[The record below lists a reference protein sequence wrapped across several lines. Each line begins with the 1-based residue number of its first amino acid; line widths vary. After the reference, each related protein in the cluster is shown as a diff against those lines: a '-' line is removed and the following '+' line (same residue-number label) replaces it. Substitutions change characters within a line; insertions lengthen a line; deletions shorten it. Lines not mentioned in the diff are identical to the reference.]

1 MALSDPKLPTGSV
14 GRRSRRAAL
23 VLASMLPLGLAC
35 ATVDREVLVE
45 NPKLKI
51 VLRSEGDAAL
61 FQHPAQISGV
71 RLGHI
76 LSRIDVRLHEEDE
89 KTRKPAFDADILFDV
104 GDALSQALSKAQPN
118 QEVVVYATRQTRRM
132 GIFNEDFL
140 TSFIAF
146 VQSDQLHIKLGRVD
160 WLIPKDDRNQPAN
173 EPWRDDIDQKF
184 RVLPSE
190 AMTVIGSQEV
200 AIDWRD
206 SIFRKPTAVQVT
218 PTGKVVR
225 RTILM
230 ESPDEAP
237 IAEEGA
243 GAAAAGEELPRNLA
257 PATLRKLADLEEE
270 RQRGALNET
279 QYRAKRREILAS
291 DPKYVAPPEPPAGA
305 PPAPASD
312 AKPAP
317 AQ

>member
-1 MALSDPKLPTGSV
+1 MALGAT
-14 GRRSRRAAL
+14 RRDATKRGGARRAARAL
-23 VLASMLPLGLAC
+23 VALLPLGLAC
-35 ATVDREVLVE
+35 ATVDRDVLVE
-45 NPKLKI
+45 TPKLKV

-76 LSRIDVRLHEEDE
+76 LSRIDIRAQAEDD
-89 KTRKPAFDADILFDV
+89 KSRKPAFDADILFDV
-104 GDALSQALSKAQPN
+104 GDTLSKALSKAQPN
-118 QEVVVYATRQTRRM
+118 QEVVVYATRQTRRL

-146 VQSDQLHIKLGRVD
+146 VQNDQLHVKLGKVD
-160 WLIPKDDRNQPAN
+160 WLIPKDDRNQPSN

-190 AMTVIGSQEV
+190 AMTIVGPQEV

-230 ESPDEAP
+230 EAPEEAP
-237 IAEEGA
+237 LAEEGA
-243 GAAAAGEELPRNLA
+243 GAQVQGEELPRNLA
-257 PATLRKLADLEEE
+257 PATLRALADLEEE
-270 RQRGALNET
+270 RQKGALNET
-279 QYRAKRREILAS
+279 QYRAKRREILAA
-291 DPKYVAPPEPPAGA
+291 DPKYVAPAE
-305 PPAPASD
+305 PASD
-312 AKPAP
+312 TEAAP
-317 AQ
+317 AK

>member
-1 MALSDPKLPTGSV
+1 MVLSATRRPGAGRSAARRTALV
-14 GRRSRRAAL
+14 IAAL
-23 VLASMLPLGLAC
+23 LPIGLGC
-35 ATVDREVLVE
+35 ATVSRDVMVDTS
-45 NPKLKI
+45 KLKV

-71 RLGHI
+71 RLGHV
-76 LSRIDVRLHEEDE
+76 LSRIDVRLHQDDE
-89 KTRKPAFDADILFDV
+89 KARKPAFDADILFDV
-104 GDALSQALSKAQPN
+104 GDALSKALSKAQPS

-132 GIFNEDFL
+132 GLFNESFL

-146 VQSDQLHIKLGRVD
+146 VQNDQLHIKLGKVD
-160 WLIPKDDRNQPAN
+160 WQVPKDDRNQPSS
-173 EPWRDDIDQKF
+173 EPWRDDVDQKF

-190 AMTVIGSQEV
+190 AMTVVAPQEL

-230 ESPDEAP
+230 ESPAEAP
-237 IAEEGA
+237 VEEEGA
-243 GAAAAGEELPRNLA
+243 GAVVQSEALPRNLS
-257 PATLRKLADLEEE
+257 PATLRKLADLEEA
-270 RQRGALNET
+270 RQQGALDET

-291 DPKYVAPPEPPAGA
+291 DPKYVAPG
-305 PPAPASD
+305 ASD
-312 AKPAP
+312 GDAQP
-317 AQ
+317 AQAQ